1 MAFMM
6 RRLVA
11 SDQTW
16 GGVEETQLEREKKK
30 IQKPK
35 VQSEEQQL

>member
-1 MAFMM
+1 MAFMT

-11 SDQTW
+11 SDQTR
-16 GGVEETQLEREKKK
+16 GGVEETQLEMEGKK